1 MDWRET
7 GEGSTG
13 DKLEKER
20 NLVKLGKGK
29 HEEKE
34 EGRGRIGDWVEEGGI
49 EERMRVR
56 YEGEPFPTP

>member
-20 NLVKLGKGK
+20 NLVKLGKRK

-34 EGRGRIGDWVEEGGI
+34 EEEGLATGW
-49 EERMRVR
+49 RR
-56 YEGEPFPTP
+56 EGSRKG